1 MFLAPSPCLACCRCK
16 PMGSVCQAH
25 FSAGITVHHWVHA
38 HLVPKNTLLARYSL
52 KSVLLQKTL
61 KILGAWRARPTLI
74 RDTTPSITCSMALVR
89 VMMASPFLLQ
99 LPTPWASQESE
110 SGGVRCLGQVFQS
123 ALGQCTYHVQTWEGS
138 IKLL

>member
-25 FSAGITVHHWVHA
+25 FSAGITVHHQVHA

-52 KSVLLQKTL
+52 KSVLLQNTL

-74 RDTTPSITCSMALVR
+74 RDTTPSITYSMALVR

-99 LPTPWASQESE
+99 LPTPWASQEAE
-110 SGGVRCLGQVFQS
+110 SGGVRCFGAVYLPCANSGRSHKAALRLGF
-123 ALGQCTYHVQTWEGS
+123 
-138 IKLL
+138 